1 MTVLAHDWYP
11 AEVPANVILGE
22 RSWLHSSFAFTHH
35 RSQRDPSVRIGADS
49 GAYLGTYF
57 DLGPQGEVEIGRY
70 CTVVGTTFASNDR
83 IVVGDHTLIS
93 YGVAIAS
100 SAFAVPPDA
109 RGAVT
114 DDGRRGSQRDVRIG
128 SDVWIGAR
136 AVVLGGSH
144 VGNGAII
151 GAAAVVDGE
160 VPEYAVVAGNPV
172 RIVGWARPV
181 TEPSSREPSAP

>member
-22 RSWLHSSFAFTHH
+22 RSWLHSSFAFIHH

-70 CTVVGTTFASNDR
+70 CTVGGATFASNDR

-109 RGAVT
+109 RCAVA
-114 DDGRRGSQRDVRIG
+114 DDGRRRSQRDVRIG

-136 AVVLGGSH
+136 AVVLGGSN

-160 VPEYAVVAGNPV
+160 VPDYAVAAGNPA
-172 RIVGWARPV
+172 RIVGWAGPK
-181 TEPSSREPSAP
+181 P